1 MTFRLLILILGTVY
15 LTSCL
20 YSKIPNQKKVRNTAD
35 LKTEKG
41 REDCILTDHEEFFGK
56 MINQRLSKIQ
66 GNNWDILFKD
76 TSYIYYGYTLLTKEG
91 LYADSIFKVKRT
103 SIEDFPKFEELEFH
117 QIRSTILGYAYKDYS
132 FGDNYTVQAADDSF
146 RLRQNIIF
154 VDTKRKFKTWK
165 SGELKKRTEE
175 IHIKLAVD
183 AKTLELLSKAEIGV
197 E

>member
-1 MTFRLLILILGTVY
+1 MKFKILILIIGTVY

-20 YSKIPNQKKVRNTAD
+20 YSKIPDQKKVRNIAD

-41 REDCILTDHEEFFGK
+41 REDCISTDREQFFGK

-76 TSYIYYGYTLLTKEG
+76 TSYIYYGYTLLTKKG
-91 LYADSIFKVKRT
+91 LYADSIFKVKRALLK
-103 SIEDFPKFEELEFH
+103 DFPKFEELEFH
-117 QIRSTILGYAYKDYS
+117 QIRTNILSYAYKDYS
-132 FGDNYTVQAADDSF
+132 FGDNYTVQTADDSF
-146 RLRQNIIF
+146 RLRQYIIF

-165 SGELKKRTEE
+165 PDELKKRTKE
-175 IHIKLAVD
+175 IHFKLAVD
-183 AKTLELLSKAEIGV
+183 AKTLELLSIAEIGA